1 MDVEIGEVSSTVRSV
16 DSQALLNPQVLEQ
29 IVRQVLRRVR
39 ENQAHDRR
47 TQDERRLER
56 GVSEPE
62 EMGGD

>member
-1 MDVEIGEVSSTVRSV
+1 MDVEIGELSSTVRTV

-29 IVRQVLRRVR
+29 IVRVVMRRVR

-62 EMGGD
+62 EIGGD